1 MGKLNFWQWLGVVLL
16 IVGIVWWILRES
28 PDKKQPAPNP
38 NPAPSQTTG
47 GFSRPPTQPAA
58 PPATQPGG

>member
-16 IVGIVWWILRES
+16 IIGIVWWIVRDDPEKEKNK
-28 PDKKQPAPNP
+28 PRP
-38 NPAPSQTTG
+38 NPAAPVPA
-47 GFSRPPTQPAA
+47 FSQPAT

>member
-16 IVGIVWWILRES
+16 IIGIVWWIVRDD
-28 PDKKQPAPNP
+28 PKKDQDKKPNP
-38 NPAPSQTTG
+38 NPAAPTPA
-47 GFSRPPTQPAA
+47 FSQPAT